1 MLQKKVCMLGSF
13 AVGKTSLVRRFV
25 ESIFSESYLTTV
37 GVKVDKKVIRVGDQ
51 DLTMILWDLAG
62 NDGLQPLQMSYLN
75 GASGLLLVADGT
87 RRDTLAAAISIQKE
101 AERVAASAQFVL
113 AINKTD
119 LMNDWEIDPDE
130 ENELV
135 SQGWKVIR
143 TSAKTGDGVEQAFES
158 LAIAMLELP

>member
-37 GVKVDKKVIRVGDQ
+37 GVKVDKKVIKLGDRE
-51 DLTMILWDLAG
+51 LTMILWDLAG
-62 NDGLQPLQMSYLN
+62 DDGLQHLQMSYLN

-87 RRDTLAAAISIQKE
+87 RRDTLAAAIEIQERAK
-101 AERVAASAQFVL
+101 RVAAAQFVL

-119 LMNDWEIDPDE
+119 LLSDWEIDSQE

-135 SQGWKVIR
+135 SRGWKVVR

-158 LAIAMLELP
+158 LAKAMLESP

>member
-37 GVKVDKKVIRVGDQ
+37 GVKVDKKVIRAGEQEV
-51 DLTMILWDLAG
+51 TMMLWDIAG
-62 NDGLQPLQMSYLN
+62 HDGLQNLRMSYLN

-87 RRDTLAAAISIQKE
+87 RRDTLAAAIAIREE
-101 AERVAASAQFVL
+101 AKIVAASAAFVL

-119 LMNDWEIDPDE
+119 LAHDWEIDSQE

-135 SQGWKVIR
+135 SRGWKVVR
-143 TSAKTGDGVEQAFES
+143 TSAKTGDGVERAFES
-158 LAIAMLELP
+158 LALAMLEST

>member
-37 GVKVDKKVIRVGDQ
+37 GVKVDKKVIRVGEQ

-62 NDGLQPLQMSYLN
+62 NDGLQHLQMSYLN

-87 RRDTLAAAISIQKE
+87 RRDTLAAAIEIQ
-101 AERVAASAQFVL
+101 ERARQVSASAHLVL
-113 AINKTD
+113 ALNKTD
-119 LMNDWEIDPDE
+119 LMNDWEIDSQQ

-135 SQGWKVIR
+135 SRGWKVIR

-158 LAIAMLELP
+158 LAIAMLESS